1 MGLHQCR
8 HMDWYAQTH
17 SRHES
22 ICLPYSCHCWYG
34 CILLLVRLLSS
45 LRNLGKLNKAASC
58 AASKRLD
65 DVAYNLCQSAFG
77 FTQTSVRRCNLLAAG
92 TTCHGY
98 NIVISLLAIIG

>member
-1 MGLHQCR
+1 MHKRIPDMRVSVFLIRVIAG
-8 HMDWYAQTH
+8 MVAFYYWYA
-17 SRHES
+17 
-22 ICLPYSCHCWYG
+22 
-34 CILLLVRLLSS
+34 LLSS